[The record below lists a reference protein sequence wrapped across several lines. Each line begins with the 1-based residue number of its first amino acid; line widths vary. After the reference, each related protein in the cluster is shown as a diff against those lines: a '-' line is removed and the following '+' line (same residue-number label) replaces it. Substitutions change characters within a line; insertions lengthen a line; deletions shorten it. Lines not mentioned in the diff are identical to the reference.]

1 VTVVTTIVAQK
12 FEGVKMKKIK
22 MTISGM
28 HCGSCA
34 GNIERS
40 LKKVSGVKSV
50 SISAITNK
58 GFVEIDDNVSDES
71 LKKAVSKAGYKVVAL
86 EKE

>member
-1 VTVVTTIVAQK
+1 
-12 FEGVKMKKIK
+12 MKKIK

-40 LKKVSGVKSV
+40 VGKVSGVKSV
-50 SISAITNK
+50 SVRIMSNT
-58 GFVEIDDNVSDES
+58 GVVECDDSVSDADLE
-71 LKKAVSKAGYKVVAL
+71 KAVAKAGYKVVKS
-86 EKE
+86 EKI

>member
-1 VTVVTTIVAQK
+1 
-12 FEGVKMKKIK
+12 MKKVK
-22 MTISGM
+22 LTISGM

-40 LKKVSGVKSV
+40 VGKVAGVKSV
-50 SISAITNK
+50 NVRMMTNT
-58 GFVEIDDNVSDES
+58 GVVDCEDSVSDED
-71 LKKAVSKAGYKVVAL
+71 LKKAVSRAGYKVLKA